1 MWEFTTEPEFQ
12 AKLDWVS
19 DFMHSEIEPLDL
31 CYPDQAFRPLSD
43 ELRAVVEPLKQQVR
57 DRGLWAAH
65 LGPELGGQGYGAV
78 KLVLLNE
85 ILGRSQGEHNLG
97 WGPIIF
103 GTQAPDTGNAEILA
117 HYGTEEQK
125 QRYLEPL
132 LAGEI
137 FSAFSMTEPQGGS
150 DPGSFETT
158 ARQEGDEW
166 VITGEKWFTSNARY
180 ASFLIVMAVTDP
192 AASTGQRTSMF
203 LVPAGT
209 PGLTTIRNAASAAH
223 QDASGT
229 HAYLRYDDVRV
240 PLDHLLGEVG
250 QGFTVAQTRLAG
262 GRLHH
267 AMRTVAQCRRALDMM
282 CERALSRTSHGSL
295 LADKQLVQEAIA
307 LSYMEL
313 EQFRLF
319 VLRAASVCDRQGTY
333 AARKDI
339 AAAKVLA
346 ARVVTDIVGRAI
358 HIHGSLGMSNEL
370 PLSLM
375 WLQAPWMG
383 VMDGPTEL
391 HVATVSKLL
400 LRDYSAAP
408 GLWPSEH
415 LPTKRAKAMARFG
428 RCDPR
433 LEQHD

>member
-1 MWEFTTEPEFQ
+1 
-12 AKLDWVS
+12 
-19 DFMHSEIEPLDL
+19 
-31 CYPDQAFRPLSD
+31 
-43 ELRAVVEPLKQQVR
+43 
-57 DRGLWAAH
+57 
-65 LGPELGGQGYGAV
+65 V